1 MPNFQVNRLDFGEI
15 TLPEQQALVANASI
29 KIKNPFPVD
38 FEISSL
44 SFTVLLPGC
53 ETNNLVVVA
62 AAETSRLFVKPKTD
76 IDLDISAVIRNLP
89 DDLITTC
96 PQSRTSPIDNFLG
109 SYLHGNYS
117 TVYVRGSDAPSSDAP
132 EWLLEF
138 LRSITIPLPF
148 PGHKFD
154 NVVKSFSLSNVK
166 FRLPDPNCKPGS
178 PESAP
183 RLSASVG
190 AVVQLPEEINFP
202 IDAKRLRSI
211 ADVSYEGKAF
221 GSLNLHKWML
231 ATSSRSDDGKQLQI
245 NAEVDDAP
253 LDVTDYDVFEK
264 IIGKLVF
271 GGQPVQLE
279 IKGIADID
287 IKTNLGEF
295 VISGIPAAGIL
306 TLDAFPASGS
316 LPLPK
321 ANELVI
327 VDTTSHTITLRIN
340 LSINNP
346 TPWEAVVPYMNVN
359 ITHENIVLG
368 NASITDL
375 HVLPG
380 NNTVDVLAV
389 WDPRTHGGDEAE
401 KIGAQLLGEYVSG
414 NNFSHQ
420 FLAVLKLIRI
430 ASSGRNTT
438 LTIRPHA
445 NSLPSMPLLSHV
457 LADFE
462 ITIPTPRLGKID
474 NPDDDTPSLFIES
487 ATVST

>member
-183 RLSASVG
+183 RLSA
-190 AVVQLPEEINFP
+190 
-202 IDAKRLRSI
+202 
-211 ADVSYEGKAF
+211 
-221 GSLNLHKWML
+221 
-231 ATSSRSDDGKQLQI
+231 
-245 NAEVDDAP
+245 
-253 LDVTDYDVFEK
+253 
-264 IIGKLVF
+264 
-271 GGQPVQLE
+271 
-279 IKGIADID
+279 
-287 IKTNLGEF
+287 
-295 VISGIPAAGIL
+295 
-306 TLDAFPASGS
+306 
-316 LPLPK
+316 
-321 ANELVI
+321 
-327 VDTTSHTITLRIN
+327 
-340 LSINNP
+340 
-346 TPWEAVVPYMNVN
+346 
-359 ITHENIVLG
+359 
-368 NASITDL
+368 
-375 HVLPG
+375 
-380 NNTVDVLAV
+380 
-389 WDPRTHGGDEAE
+389 
-401 KIGAQLLGEYVSG
+401 
-414 NNFSHQ
+414 
-420 FLAVLKLIRI
+420 
-430 ASSGRNTT
+430 
-438 LTIRPHA
+438 
-445 NSLPSMPLLSHV
+445 
-457 LADFE
+457 
-462 ITIPTPRLGKID
+462 
-474 NPDDDTPSLFIES
+474 
-487 ATVST
+487 